1 VPTPSRALVTG
12 GAGFI
17 GSHVSD
23 ALLAAGYEVV
33 IVDDLSTGKRENV
46 PAAAQFEHLDI
57 ASAQA
62 ATLIRDGRFDVICH
76 LAAQIDVRLSVAD
89 PVADATR
96 NILGTLSLLE
106 AARHASHRPRVVF
119 SSTGGAVYGD
129 FVDPPSVEDQPK
141 DPESPYGVAKL
152 SIEFYLGYYARVHG
166 LDAVVLRY
174 SNVYGPRQNPEGE
187 AGVVSIFCQRLLQ
200 SCPLTVF
207 GTGEQTRD
215 YVFVADV
222 AAANVL
228 GAKAR
233 LPAARRLDDR
243 AFNIGTAV
251 PTSVLQ
257 LASSLQRA
265 AGSALP
271 VELAPPR
278 PGEQQRSFVAIEKAA
293 RMLGWMPA
301 VRLDRGLAETYQ
313 WFRQRHE
320 GRGVAE

>member
-1 VPTPSRALVTG
+1 VPTPPRALVTG

-33 IVDDLSTGKRENV
+33 IVDDLSTGKLENV
-46 PAAAQFEHLDI
+46 PGGARFERVDI
-57 ASAQA
+57 GSTQA
-62 ATLIRDGRFDVICH
+62 ATLVRDGRFDVICH

-89 PVADATR
+89 PMADATR
-96 NILGTLSLLE
+96 NILGTLNLLE
-106 AARHASHRPRVVF
+106 AARHASPRPRVVF

-129 FVDPPSVEDQPK
+129 FVDPPSVEDQAK

-152 SIEFYLGYYARVHG
+152 SIEFYLAYYSRVHA

-187 AGVVSIFCQRLLQ
+187 AGVVSVFCQRLLQ
-200 SCPLTVF
+200 SRPLTVF

-228 GAKAR
+228 AAKAS

-265 AGSALP
+265 AGSAVP

-278 PGEQQRSFVAIEKAA
+278 PGEQQRSFVAIGKAA
-293 RMLGWMPA
+293 RLLGWAPA
-301 VRLDRGLAETYQ
+301 VCLDRGLAQTYQ

-320 GRGVAE
+320 GRRVAD

>member
-23 ALLAAGYEVV
+23 ALLATGYEVV
-33 IVDDLSTGKRENV
+33 IVDDLSTGRRENV
-46 PAAAQFEHLDI
+46 PGAARLEHLDI
-57 ASAQA
+57 ASPQA
-62 ATLIRDGRFDVICH
+62 AALVRDGRFDVICH

-96 NILGTLSLLE
+96 NILGTLNLLE
-106 AARHASHRPRVVF
+106 AARHASPRPRVVF

-152 SIEFYLGYYARVHG
+152 STEFYLAYYARVHG
-166 LDAVVLRY
+166 LDTVVLRY

-187 AGVVSIFCQRLLQ
+187 AGVVSIFCQRLLA
-200 SCPLTVF
+200 SRPLTIF

-228 GAKAR
+228 GARAT

-265 AGSALP
+265 AGSVLP
-271 VELAPPR
+271 VEFTPPR
-278 PGEQQRSFVAIEKAA
+278 PGEQQRSFVAIQKAA
-293 RMLGWMPA
+293 RLLGWTPA
-301 VRLDRGLAETYQ
+301 VCLERGLADTYQ
-313 WFRQRHE
+313 WFRQRRE
-320 GRGVAE
+320 GRRIAD